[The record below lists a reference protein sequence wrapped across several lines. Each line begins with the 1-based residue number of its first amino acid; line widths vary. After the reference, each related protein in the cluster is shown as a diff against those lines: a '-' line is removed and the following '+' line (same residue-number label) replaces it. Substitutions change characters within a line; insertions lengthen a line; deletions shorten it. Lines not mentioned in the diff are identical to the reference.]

1 MTIVANK
8 AYLGGFRCIAF
19 PNGTRKEIRPAN
31 GVAGEAEGR
40 QEHTETVYFS
50 NGDIKQVRAVFT
62 GFERISTAHKMRCEN
77 GVTSGARNFECAC
90 DHTGRCLVG

>member
-1 MTIVANK
+1 MLAWPRVVRPRCNQQTPVAMTVAHK

-19 PNGTRKEIRPAN
+19 PNGTRKEIRPAD

-40 QEHTETVYFS
+40 REQTETVYFS

-62 GFERISTAHKMRCEN
+62 GTEGINCS
-77 GVTSGARNFECAC
+77 
-90 DHTGRCLVG
+90 